1 MITPKHPFP
10 GVRTLTRG
18 YSGRVQVVLAHADPG
33 VRRRFARVLS
43 HVGHEVEAVDGPEE
57 AIARCRERPPDVL
70 LVDVA
75 LCRDA
80 EHELLAALKGDPE
93 AYRSA
98 VVLHERPDLDL
109 DTAVAALRRGV
120 QDFLVEP
127 VGDAELVARVE
138 AAGRTKVL
146 QEELVV
152 QSERLEAML
161 FEDPLTGLSNRRF
174 ILTQLAGAVSGARR
188 HERPLTAAI
197 VDIDHFKSV
206 NDDHGHAAGDRVLA
220 AVAGS
225 LREHLRAEDQLGRLG
240 GEEFLALLPD
250 VDARAAAAAAE
261 KLRAAVAGLRVAH
274 DGCDLGVTV
283 SIGWAAW
290 DGETAEEL
298 MRRADEALYEAKRSG
313 RDRVEGAP
321 ATVQRRT

>member
-1 MITPKHPFP
+1 M
-10 GVRTLTRG
+10 
-18 YSGRVQVVLAHADPG
+18 QVILAHADPG
-33 VRRRFARVLS
+33 VRRRFTRVLS
-43 HVGHEVEAVDGPEE
+43 HVGHDVDAVDTAE
-57 AIARCRERPPDVL
+57 AALERCRAAPPDVV
-70 LVDVA
+70 LVDVE
-75 LCRDA
+75 LYRED
-80 EHELLAALKGDPE
+80 EQGLLAALKGDPE

-98 VVLHERPDLDL
+98 VVLLERPNLDL

-127 VGDAELVARVE
+127 IGDAELVARVE

-174 ILTQLAGAVSGARR
+174 ILTQLAGAVSAARR
-188 HERPLTAAI
+188 HERPLTIAI

-206 NDDHGHAAGDRVLA
+206 NDTYGHAAGDRVLA

-225 LREHLRAEDQLGRLG
+225 LREQLRAEDQLGRLG

-250 VDARAAAAAAE
+250 AGASAAAAAAE
-261 KLRAAVAGLRVAH
+261 KLRAQVAALRVEH
-274 DGCDLGVTV
+274 DGLDMGVTI

-290 DGETAEEL
+290 EGESAEEL
-298 MRRADEALYEAKRSG
+298 MRRADEALYGAKRSG

-321 ATVQRRT
+321 ATVQRRI

>member
-1 MITPKHPFP
+1 M
-10 GVRTLTRG
+10 
-18 YSGRVQVVLAHADPG
+18 QVILAHGDPG
-33 VRRRFARVLS
+33 VRRRFSRVLA
-43 HVGHEVEAVDGPEE
+43 HVGHDVRAVDAAAEAVE
-57 AIARCRERPPDVL
+57 RCRERPPDVV

-75 LCRDA
+75 LCDDA
-80 EHELLAALKGDPE
+80 GGHEILGALKGDPE

-98 VVLHERPDLDL
+98 VVLLERPDLDL

-152 QSERLEAML
+152 QSRRLEAML

-174 ILTQLAGAVSGARR
+174 ILTQLAGAISGARR
-188 HERPLTAAI
+188 HERPVAI
-197 VDIDHFKSV
+197 AVIDIDHFKAV
-206 NDDHGHAAGDRVLA
+206 NDAHGHAAGDRVLA
-220 AVAGS
+220 AVAAA

-240 GEEFLALLPD
+240 GEEFLGLLPD
-250 VDARAAAAAAE
+250 SGAAAAAAAAE
-261 KLRAAVAGLRVAH
+261 KLRAAVAALRVEH
-274 DGCDLGVTV
+274 EGRDLGVTV

-290 DGETAEEL
+290 EGESPEDL
-298 MRRADEALYEAKRSG
+298 LRRGDEALYAAKGGG
-313 RDRVEGAP
+313 RDRIEGAP